1 MQVFILGAQKIKGW
15 FSSNET
21 SVLAKKLI
29 SGQSFLDWNI
39 NSLNEKGIKHNSIS
53 LIAGYKFKEIQG
65 TIPKIN
71 YIVNPKWEHTHVV
84 GSVRYALNYWDG
96 DDLLIFY
103 ADTLFKPNVL
113 KEFINSCSEN
123 LIAISNFSSLNHNF
137 KYKKPKEEILQVKNN
152 YYKNYTKTELTESI
166 LYL

>member
-21 SVLAKKLI
+21 SLLAKKLI

-65 TIPKIN
+65 AIPKIN

-103 ADTLFKPNVL
+103 AEHVL
-113 KEFINSCSEN
+113 
-123 LIAISNFSSLNHNF
+123 
-137 KYKKPKEEILQVKNN
+137 
-152 YYKNYTKTELTESI
+152 
-166 LYL
+166 